1 MTIKRKSKATVLR
14 EDIHQLVDELPN
26 KELHGVKRFLAY
38 LRILG
43 DPLTQKWLEAPYDD
57 EPLTKEDELAIDEAW
72 EDVSSSQVLTMEQLK
87 DELGLC
93 HGELS

>member
-26 KELHGVKRFLAY
+26 KELHGAKRFLAY

-43 DPLTQKWLEAPYDD
+43 DPLAQKWLDAPYDD
-57 EPLTKEDELAIDEAW
+57 EPLTKEEESAIDEAW
-72 EDVSSSQVLTMEQLK
+72 EDVRSGRVLTMEQLK

-93 HGELS
+93 DGKLS